1 MACAFVGP
9 IPGSASNCSAV
20 AVLILT
26 VWPGA
31 NLPVDEP
38 VGDTVLLPDGSLAVV
53 DLLDDLLFGDAE
65 VSVVVVSGVVVF
77 FEDFVVDFLVVV
89 VPVPNVIL
97 SWIASIFDFESPL
110 TFDKSST
117 LW

>member
-1 MACAFVGP
+1 M
-9 IPGSASNCSAV
+9 
-20 AVLILT
+20 LIAIVNYGLRLCRPNSWKR
-26 VWPGA
+26 V
-31 NLPVDEP
+31 EP

>member
-65 VSVVVVSGVVVF
+65 VSVVVV
-77 FEDFVVDFLVVV
+77 LVVV

-110 TFDKSST
+110 TFNKSST